1 VYNSG
6 MSKNREESPLA
17 PLHSIAALATAPAP
31 AGVAV
36 IRVSGGQTTSAIEA
50 LFRARTSPIEHPREM
65 CFGSILNHKNG
76 DVIDHGLCVYMPG
89 PRSFTGEDVAEF
101 HTHGSPLIAKRV
113 LQSLFAFG
121 ITPAEPGEFTKRAFL
136 NGKIDL
142 VQAEAIGE
150 LITATSESALRIAS
164 DNLSGKLSRFI
175 DSIAEP
181 LRDLLAEV
189 QASLDFPEED
199 ISPSQISEMDESLI
213 RVKSD
218 LQQLLESFAIG
229 KRMREGYK
237 VLLCGPPNAGKSSLL
252 NALLGR
258 PRALVSDIS
267 GTTRDFIEEECVL
280 GNHRFVI
287 CDSAGITETDDVV
300 EKLGIELSL
309 EKLKWADLVLLII
322 DAGAEYPDIDALT
335 HLIGK
340 DAENIWMIT
349 NKVDVNKSAIGKY
362 YCDGNTCR
370 QNFYLSAKTGDGLDS
385 LRSALIEEVEGSRQN
400 FSESN
405 SILTQARQAH
415 LIERAIMHLHA
426 AAETLTNGA
435 GLEFVS
441 EEIRLTLLQLE
452 EIVGRTFTED
462 VLGRIFSKFCI
473 GK

>member
-1 VYNSG
+1 MKKNSADL
-6 MSKNREESPLA
+6 SLA
-17 PLHSIAALATAPAP
+17 PQHSIAALATAPAP

-36 IRVSGGQTTSAIEA
+36 IRVSGTQSKSAVKA
-50 LFRARTSPIEHPREM
+50 LFRSRLSPIEHPREM

-76 DVIDHGLCVYMPG
+76 DIIDHGLCVYMPG
-89 PRSFTGEDVAEF
+89 PRSFTGEDIVEF
-101 HTHGSPLIAKRV
+101 HAHGSPLIAKRI

-150 LITATSESALRIAS
+150 LISATSESALRIAS
-164 DNLSGKLSRFI
+164 DNLAGKLSRFI
-175 DSIAEP
+175 EHIAEP

-199 ISPSQISEMDESLI
+199 ISPSQISEMHESLTK
-213 RVKSD
+213 VQSD
-218 LQQLLESFAIG
+218 LHQLLESFTVG

-237 VLLCGPPNAGKSSLL
+237 ILLCGPPNAGKSSLL

-258 PRALVSDIS
+258 ARALVSDVS
-267 GTTRDFIEEECVL
+267 GTTRDFIEEECIL
-280 GNHRFVI
+280 GHHRFVI
-287 CDSAGITETDDVV
+287 CDSAGITETDDAV

-309 EKLKWADLVLLII
+309 EKLKWADLVLLVI
-322 DAGAEYPDIDALT
+322 DATEEYPDIEALT
-335 HLIGK
+335 RLVGK
-340 DAENIWMIT
+340 DAKNIWMLT
-349 NKVDVNKSAIGKY
+349 NKVDKNKSAIGQY
-362 YCDGNTCR
+362 YCDRDVCK
-370 QNFYLSAKTGDGLDS
+370 QNFYLSVKTADGLDA
-385 LRSALIEEVEGSRQN
+385 LRNALIEEVEGSQQN

-415 LIERAIMHLHA
+415 LVERAIFHLHTA
-426 AAETLTNGA
+426 AQALAHET

-441 EEIRLTLLQLE
+441 EELRLALLQLE

-462 VLGRIFSKFCI
+462 LLGRIFSKFCI

>member
-1 VYNSG
+1 
-6 MSKNREESPLA
+6 
-17 PLHSIAALATAPAP
+17 
-31 AGVAV
+31 
-36 IRVSGGQTTSAIEA
+36 
-50 LFRARTSPIEHPREM
+50 
-65 CFGSILNHKNG
+65 
-76 DVIDHGLCVYMPG
+76 
-89 PRSFTGEDVAEF
+89 
-101 HTHGSPLIAKRV
+101 
-113 LQSLFAFG
+113 
-121 ITPAEPGEFTKRAFL
+121 
-136 NGKIDL
+136 
-142 VQAEAIGE
+142 
-150 LITATSESALRIAS
+150 
-164 DNLSGKLSRFI
+164 
-175 DSIAEP
+175 
-181 LRDLLAEV
+181 
-189 QASLDFPEED
+189 
-199 ISPSQISEMDESLI
+199 MDESLI
-213 RVKSD
+213 RVKTD
-218 LQQLLESFAIG
+218 LHQLLESFAVG

-280 GNHRFVI
+280 GNHHFVI
-287 CDSAGITETDDVV
+287 CDSAGITDTDDIV

-349 NKVDVNKSAIGKY
+349 NKVDVNTSAIGKY

-426 AAETLTNGA
+426 AADTLTNGA

-441 EEIRLTLLQLE
+441 EEIRLALLQLE
-452 EIVGRTFTED
+452 EIVGRTYTED